1 MLHSYKPGSFFV
13 AALAAFAVQESA
25 LAHIEALPGYRLPF
39 VEACLAQGD
48 ALGADLQA
56 GFAVG
61 LQVDDVVH
69 LEHSNAESGKSGSIG
84 LTSIEGTR

>member
-48 ALGADLQA
+48 ALGAGLQA

-61 LQVDDVVH
+61 LQVNDVVH
-69 LEHSNAESGKSGSIG
+69 LIGCSFPVAFDATKSNGV
-84 LTSIEGTR
+84 T